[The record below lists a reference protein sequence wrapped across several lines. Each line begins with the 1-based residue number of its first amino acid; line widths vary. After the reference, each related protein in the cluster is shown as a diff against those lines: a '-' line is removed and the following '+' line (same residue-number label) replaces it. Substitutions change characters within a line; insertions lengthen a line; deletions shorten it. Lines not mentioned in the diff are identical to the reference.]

1 MSVANQKKDNE
12 ISRNSLIVKAISL
25 VKKINPKIFIFEN
38 VRSFLKTVC
47 LGSDKKTRPISDEI
61 HKNLSDRYTY
71 LAKILNFKNYGSNSS
86 RTRIIVIGVRKDCI
100 DQITPFEC
108 FPNYSSSK
116 TLREVI
122 GMFPSLKNMDD
133 YDEKNPLHHFK
144 KYDIKMRSWI
154 HDLKEGE
161 SAMDNELLKRPH
173 YIKHGKITFA
183 KGGFGDKYKRQ
194 IWDKEA
200 PCIHTANGC
209 LASQNTIH
217 PIDDRVFSIAE
228 LMAMMTIPK
237 KFKWDKINFNNLNS
251 DQIKKWLT
259 HNENNIRECI
269 GEAVPTNVFYRIAK
283 NIKNCLLRVNNFFE
297 VSKKFENENLLKY
310 ENAAFYTTRVNL
322 TEIYNLLPNFDS
334 KVIRICEPS
343 AGVGNFLLPLF
354 RKYESYQ
361 KVFLTLVD
369 IDMKTI
375 TVLKEILKKINVP
388 NNFEINVIN
397 TDFLNA
403 KIIPNHFDLIIG
415 NPPFKKLDRELAM
428 STSCKNIFELF
439 WKKSL
444 MMANSVI
451 MISPKILLSSP
462 TYKPFRDFL
471 KDKNITDIVDFGEL
485 GFKNVKIETIAMKIT
500 NNGNNSK
507 KISVL
512 SVPKNKKI
520 IQDKNYIFDDT
531 FPYWIIYRDKKF
543 DDLYFK
549 MKKDIFKKYKNYK
562 IIGTKCFK
570 KNNDS
575 VWIIRLKNI
584 KIDKPGLIH
593 LPNYDR
599 YTNSKFTDSN
609 KFYKFIQL
617 KNKKLFLM
625 PTLTYYPRVIRMP
638 KNVFVNK
645 SILIVELKDPN
656 MVLSDKDLN
665 FFYSKEFRNFYST
678 AFNYATRTL
687 NIDNN
692 TIKFFGKIQ

>member
-1 MSVANQKKDNE
+1 MSVANQKKGNE
-12 ISRNSLIVKAISL
+12 INRNSLIVKAISL
-25 VKKINPKIFIFEN
+25 IKKINPKIFIFEN
-38 VRSFLKTVC
+38 VRSFLKTIC
-47 LGSDKKTRPISDEI
+47 LGSDKKTRPIQEEI
-61 HKNLSDRYTY
+61 HKSLSEQYTY
-71 LAKILNFKNYGSNSS
+71 LWKILNFKNYGSNSS

-100 DQITPFEC
+100 DLITPFEC
-108 FPNYSSSK
+108 FPNYSPSK
-116 TLREVI
+116 TLYEII
-122 GMFPSLKNMDD
+122 GKFSSLKNMGD

-144 KYDIKMRSWI
+144 KYDVKMRSWI

-161 SAMDNELLKRPH
+161 SAMNNQPSKRPH
-173 YIKHGKITFA
+173 YIKHGKIIFA
-183 KGGFGDKYKRQ
+183 KSGFGDKYKRQ

-228 LMAMMTIPK
+228 LMVMMAIPK
-237 KFKWDKINFNNLNS
+237 KFKWDKINFNSLNS
-251 DQIKKWLT
+251 NQIKKWLT

-269 GEAVPTNVFYRIAK
+269 GEAVPTGVFYRIAK
-283 NIKNCLLRVNNFFE
+283 NIKNCLLCENNFFE
-297 VSKKFENENLLKY
+297 VSKKFEIENLSKY
-310 ENAAFYTTRVNL
+310 KNAAFYTTRVNL
-322 TEIYNLLPNFDS
+322 TEIYNLLPDFDS
-334 KVIRICEPS
+334 KIVRICEPS

-361 KVFLTLVD
+361 KVFLTLID
-369 IDMKTI
+369 IDTRTI
-375 TVLKEILKKINVP
+375 TVLNENIKKINVP

-397 TDFLNA
+397 ADFLNA
-403 KIIPNHFDLIIG
+403 KIPDRFDLIIG
-415 NPPFKKLDRELAM
+415 NPPFKKLDRKLAVR
-428 STSCKNIFELF
+428 TSCKNMFELF

-444 MMANSVI
+444 MIADNVI

-500 NNGNNSK
+500 NNSNSK
-507 KISVL
+507 KINVL

-520 IQDKNYIFDDT
+520 IQNKSYIFNNT

-543 DDLYFK
+543 DNLYFK
-549 MKKDIFKKYKNYK
+549 MKKDIFKKYKNCKIVKKK
-562 IIGTKCFK
+562 IIK
-570 KNNDS
+570 KNNDP
-575 VWIIRLKNI
+575 VWIIRSKNI

-599 YTNSKFTDSN
+599 YTNSKFTGSN
-609 KFYKFIQL
+609 KFYKFVQL
-617 KNKKLFLM
+617 KNEKLFLM

-645 SILIVELKDPN
+645 SILVVKLKDPN
-656 MVLSDKDLN
+656 MVLSDEDLN
-665 FFYSKEFRNFYST
+665 FFYSKEFRDFYST